1 MSLPGPMRL
10 LALDVGNTR
19 LKWALFAGGIVRE
32 HGALLLEE
40 ISTLNDTQWKSLPRP
55 SRIIGSNV
63 AGEAARHRV
72 EDQLARWGVDPE
84 WITSHAA
91 ECGVVNGYDRPGLL
105 GPDRW
110 AALIAARR
118 RVPDE
123 PCLVITVGTAVTIDA
138 LDAKGRFVGGLIV
151 PGFGL
156 MLDALEAGTAGLRV
170 PSGDFQT
177 FPTNTS
183 NALMSGGVHALV
195 GAAERMT
202 RLLGEHAGRAPRVLL
217 AGGAAPKLAPH
228 LQFPYAIV
236 DNLVL
241 EGLARIADA
250 RLQTAQPRL
259 AVASSI

>member
-1 MSLPGPMRL
+1 MHL

-19 LKWALFAGGIVRE
+19 LKWALFVGGIIRD
-32 HGALLLEE
+32 HGALILEE
-40 ISTLNDTQWKSLPRP
+40 ISTLNDRQWKALPP
-55 SRIIGSNV
+55 PDRIIGSNV
-63 AGEAARHRV
+63 AGEAVRHRV
-72 EDQLARWGVDPE
+72 EDQLARWAVDPE
-84 WITSHAA
+84 WIVAHAA
-91 ECGVVNGYDRPGLL
+91 ECGVVNGYDRPALL

-110 AALIAARR
+110 AALVAARR
-118 RVPDE
+118 RVPDG
-123 PCLVITVGTAVTIDA
+123 PSLVITVGTAVTIDA
-138 LDAKGRFVGGLIV
+138 LDDKGTFVGGLIV

-183 NALMSGGVHALV
+183 NALMSGGVHALA
-195 GAAERMT
+195 GAAERMA
-202 RLLGEHAGRAPRVLL
+202 RLLSERTGRTPRALL

-228 LQFPYAIV
+228 LQFPYTMV

-250 RLQTAQPRL
+250 REHAAHPLR
-259 AVASSI
+259 AVAGGS

>member
-1 MSLPGPMRL
+1 MRL

-19 LKWALFAGGIVRE
+19 LKWALFVRGIIRD
-32 HGALLLEE
+32 HGALILEE
-40 ISTLNDTQWKSLPRP
+40 ISSLNDTHWKTLPPP

-63 AGEAARHRV
+63 AGEAVRHRV
-72 EDQLARWGVDPE
+72 EDQLARWRVTPE
-84 WITSHAA
+84 WIVSQAV

-118 RVPDE
+118 RVPDG

-138 LDAKGRFVGGLIV
+138 LDEQGTFVGGLIV

-183 NALMSGGVHALV
+183 NALMSGGVHALA
-195 GAAERMT
+195 GAAERMA
-202 RLLGEHAGRAPRVLL
+202 RLLSERTGRVPRVLL

-228 LQFPYAIV
+228 LQFAFTIV

-241 EGLARIADA
+241 EGLARISDA
-250 RLQTAQPRL
+250 HAKAAQPLR
-259 AVASSI
+259 AVAGGT

>member
-1 MSLPGPMRL
+1 MRL

-19 LKWALFAGGIVRE
+19 LKWAMFIGGMMRD
-32 HGALLLEE
+32 HGALILED
-40 ISTLNDTQWKSLPRP
+40 ISTLNATHWRSLPP
-55 SRIIGSNV
+55 PDRIIGSNV
-63 AGEAARHRV
+63 AGEAVRHRV
-72 EDQLARWGVDPE
+72 EDQLARWGIDPE
-84 WITSHAA
+84 WIVAHAV
-91 ECGVVNGYDRPGLL
+91 ECGVVNGYDRPALL

-118 RVPDE
+118 RIPDA

-138 LDAKGRFVGGLIV
+138 LDDKGTFVGGLIV

-170 PSGDFQT
+170 PSGDFQI

-183 NALMSGGVHALV
+183 NALMSGGVHALA
-195 GAAERMT
+195 GAAERMMG
-202 RLLGEHAGRAPRVLL
+202 LLSEHTGRSPRVLL

-228 LQFPYAIV
+228 LQFPFAII

-241 EGLARIADA
+241 EGLAGIAEA
-250 RLQTAQPRL
+250 RKIIAKPRL
-259 AVASSI
+259 AVAGGA

>member
-1 MSLPGPMRL
+1 MRL

-19 LKWALFAGGIVRE
+19 LKWALFIGGIIRD
-32 HGALLLEE
+32 HGALILEE
-40 ISTLNDTQWKSLPRP
+40 ISTLNDTQWKSLLPP
-55 SRIIGSNV
+55 DRIIGSNV
-63 AGEAARHRV
+63 AGDAVRHRV
-72 EDQLARWGVDPE
+72 EDQLTRWAVDPE
-84 WITSHAA
+84 WIVSHAA

-118 RVPDE
+118 RIPDR

-138 LDAKGRFVGGLIV
+138 LDDQGTFVGGVIV

-183 NALMSGGVHALV
+183 NALMSGGVHALA
-195 GAAERMT
+195 GAAERMS
-202 RLLGEHAGRAPRVLL
+202 RLLSERTGHTPSVLL
-217 AGGAAPKLAPH
+217 AGGAASKLAPH
-228 LQFPYAIV
+228 LQFPYTMV

-250 RLQTAQPRL
+250 HRHAAQPRR
-259 AVASSI
+259 AAAGGS

>member
-1 MSLPGPMRL
+1 MRL

-19 LKWALFAGGIVRE
+19 LKWASFVGGAIRE
-32 HGALLLEE
+32 HGALMLEE
-40 ISTLNDTQWKSLPRP
+40 ISALNDTQWRELPAP
-55 SRIIGSNV
+55 DRIIGSNV
-63 AGEAARHRV
+63 AGEAVRHRV
-72 EDQLARWGVDPE
+72 EDQLARWEVEPD
-84 WITSHAA
+84 WIVSHAA
-91 ECGVVNGYDRPGLL
+91 ECGVVNGYDKPALL

-118 RVPDE
+118 RVPDG
-123 PCLVITVGTAVTIDA
+123 PCLVITVGTAVTVDA
-138 LDAKGRFVGGLIV
+138 LDGKGKFVGGLIV

-183 NALMSGGVHALV
+183 NALMSGGVHALA
-195 GAAERMT
+195 GAAERMA
-202 RLLGEHAGRAPRVLL
+202 RLLAEHTDRKPQVLL

-228 LQFPYAIV
+228 LQFPYAVV

-241 EGLARIADA
+241 EGLAHIAEA
-250 RLQTAQPRL
+250 RGRAAQPRL
-259 AVASSI
+259 AVVGGV

>member
-1 MSLPGPMRL
+1 MKL

-19 LKWALFAGGIVRE
+19 LKWALSIGGMVRD
-32 HGALLLEE
+32 HGALMLEE
-40 ISTLNDTQWKSLPRP
+40 ISTLNDTQWKSLPAPDRV
-55 SRIIGSNV
+55 IGSNV
-63 AGEAARHRV
+63 AGDAVRHRV
-72 EDQLARWGVDPE
+72 EDQLARWEVDPE
-84 WITSHAA
+84 WIVSHAA

-118 RVPDE
+118 RVPDD

-138 LDAKGRFVGGLIV
+138 LDGKGTFVGGLIV

-170 PSGDFQT
+170 PSGDFQD

-183 NALMSGGVHALV
+183 NALMSGGVHALA
-195 GAAERMT
+195 GAAERMA
-202 RLLGEHAGRAPRVLL
+202 RLLAEQTGRNPRVLL

-228 LQFPYAIV
+228 LPFAYTMA

-241 EGLARIADA
+241 EGLARIADVRHQA
-250 RLQTAQPRL
+250 APPRL
-259 AVASSI
+259 VVAGGS

>member
-1 MSLPGPMRL
+1 MLV

-19 LKWALFAGGIVRE
+19 LKWAAFVRGTMRE

-40 ISTLNDTQWKSLPRP
+40 ISTLNATQWKMLPP
-55 SRIIGSNV
+55 PERIIGSNV
-63 AGEAARHRV
+63 AGEAVRHRV
-72 EDQLARWGVDPE
+72 EDQLARWKLEPE
-84 WITSHAA
+84 WIVAQA
-91 ECGVVNGYDRPGLL
+91 DECGVVNGYDRPGLL

-118 RVPDE
+118 RNPE
-123 PCLVITVGTAVTIDA
+123 GPSLVITVGTAVTIDA
-138 LDAKGRFVGGLIV
+138 LDDKGTFLGGLIV

-183 NALMSGGVHALV
+183 NALMSGGVHALA

-202 RLLGEHAGRAPRVLL
+202 RLLTDRTRRVPRVLL

-228 LQFPYAIV
+228 LQFGYTMV

-241 EGLARIADA
+241 EGLSCIAEENMQA
-250 RLQTAQPRL
+250 EEPRL
-259 AVASSI
+259 AVAGGG

>member
-1 MSLPGPMRL
+1 MRT

-19 LKWALFAGGIVRE
+19 RTWAFFDRGAMRE
-32 HGALLLEE
+32 HGALILEE
-40 ISTLNDTQWKSLPRP
+40 ISTLNATQWKSLPAP
-55 SRIIGSNV
+55 ERIIGSNV
-63 AGEAARHRV
+63 AGEAVRHRV
-72 EDQLARWGVDPE
+72 EDQLSRWPVTPE
-84 WITSHAA
+84 WILAQPFD
-91 ECGVVNGYDRPGLL
+91 CGVVNGYDRPSLL

-118 RVPDE
+118 RVPKG

-138 LDAKGRFVGGLIV
+138 MDAKGKFVGGLIV

-170 PSGDFQT
+170 PSGDFQA

-183 NALMSGGVHALV
+183 NALMSGGVHALA
-195 GAAERMT
+195 GAAERML
-202 RLLGEHAGRAPRVLL
+202 RLLTEQGGRVPEVLL

-228 LQFPYAIV
+228 LPFPFRMV

-241 EGLARIADA
+241 EGLAIIADA
-250 RLQTAQPRL
+250 HTMAQPRL
-259 AVASSI
+259 AVVGSD

>member
-1 MSLPGPMRL
+1 MRL

-19 LKWALFAGGIVRE
+19 LKWALYAGGVMRD
-32 HGALLLEE
+32 HGALILEE
-40 ISTLNDTQWKSLPRP
+40 ISTLNDTQWKTFPP
-55 SRIIGSNV
+55 PDRIIGSNV
-63 AGEAARHRV
+63 AGEAVRHRV
-72 EDQLARWGVDPE
+72 EDQLARWLVDPD
-84 WITSHAA
+84 WIVSHAA
-91 ECGVVNGYDRPGLL
+91 ECGVVNGYDRPSLL

-118 RVPDE
+118 RIPDA
-123 PCLVITVGTAVTIDA
+123 PVLVITVGTAVTIDA
-138 LDAKGRFVGGLIV
+138 LDASGTFVGGLIV

-183 NALMSGGVHALV
+183 NALMSGGVHALA
-195 GAAERMT
+195 GAAERMA
-202 RLLGEHAGRAPRVLL
+202 RLLSDQTGRTPRVLL

-228 LQFPYAIV
+228 LQFPYAMV

-241 EGLARIADA
+241 EGLARIAEA
-250 RLQTAQPRL
+250 RERAAQPRR
-259 AVASSI
+259 AVAGGG

>member
-1 MSLPGPMRL
+1 MRL

-19 LKWALFAGGIVRE
+19 LKWALYAGGIVRE
-32 HGALLLEE
+32 HGAMILEDISLLNE
-40 ISTLNDTQWKSLPRP
+40 TQWKTLPAP
-55 SRIIGSNV
+55 DRIVGSNV
-63 AGEAARHRV
+63 AGEAVRHRV
-72 EDQLARWGVDPE
+72 EDQLSRWSNEPE
-84 WITSHAA
+84 WIVAHAV
-91 ECGVVNGYDRPGLL
+91 ECGVVNGYDRPALL

-110 AALIAARR
+110 AALVAARK

-123 PCLVITVGTAVTIDA
+123 PVLIITVGTAVTMDAIDH
-138 LDAKGRFVGGLIV
+138 KGTFLGGLIL

-170 PSGDFQT
+170 PSGDFQE

-183 NALMSGGVHALV
+183 NALMSGGVHAMA

-202 RLLGEHAGRAPRVLL
+202 RMLEEQTGRLPRVLL

-228 LQFPYAIV
+228 VQFGYTMV

-241 EGLARIADA
+241 EGLAWIADA
-250 RLQTAQPRL
+250 RVPVALPKL
-259 AVASSI
+259 AIAAG

>member
-1 MSLPGPMRL
+1 MAL

-19 LKWALFAGGIVRE
+19 LKWALFIGVTMRD

-40 ISTLNDTQWKSLPRP
+40 ISTLNRTQWRTLPVP
-55 SRIIGSNV
+55 DEIIGSNV
-63 AGEAARHRV
+63 AGEAVRHRV
-72 EDQLARWGVDPE
+72 EDQLARWPVEPE
-84 WITSHAA
+84 WITSQPA
-91 ECGVVNGYDRPGLL
+91 ECGVINGYDRPGLL

-118 RVPDE
+118 RVPND
-123 PCLVITVGTAVTIDA
+123 PALIITVGTAVTIDA
-138 LDAKGRFVGGLIV
+138 LDDRGTFVGGLIL

-170 PSGDFQT
+170 PSGEFQS

-183 NALMSGGVHALV
+183 NALMSGGIHALA
-195 GAAERMT
+195 GAAERMN
-202 RLLGEHAGRAPRVLL
+202 RLLTHRTGHLPRVLL

-228 LQFPYAIV
+228 LSIRHTIV

-241 EGLARIADA
+241 EGLAEIADA
-250 RLQTAQPRL
+250 RANVAQPRL
-259 AVASSI
+259 AAVAGS

>member
-1 MSLPGPMRL
+1 MPL

-19 LKWALFAGGIVRE
+19 LKWALFIGGTIRD
-32 HGALLLEE
+32 HGALILEE
-40 ISTLNDTQWKSLPRP
+40 ISTLNATQWKTLPALD
-55 SRIIGSNV
+55 RIIGSNV
-63 AGEAARHRV
+63 AGEAVRHRV
-72 EDQLARWGVDPE
+72 EDQLARWKVEPE
-84 WITSHAA
+84 WIVSQHV

-110 AALIAARR
+110 AALIAAHHRA
-118 RVPDE
+118 PNE
-123 PCLVITVGTAVTIDA
+123 PVLIITVGTAVTIDA
-138 LDAKGRFVGGLIV
+138 LDDRGMFVGGLIV

-183 NALMSGGVHALV
+183 NALMSGGVHALA
-195 GAAERMT
+195 GAAERMN
-202 RLLGEHAGRAPRVLL
+202 RLLSQRTGRLPRVML

-228 LQFPYAIV
+228 LPMRYTMI

-241 EGLARIADA
+241 EGLALIAEE
-250 RLQTAQPRL
+250 QSSVAQPRL
-259 AVASSI
+259 AAVGT

>member
-1 MSLPGPMRL
+1 MRL

-19 LKWALFAGGIVRE
+19 LKWALFVRGIIRD
-32 HGALLLEE
+32 HGALILEE
-40 ISTLNDTQWKSLPRP
+40 ISTLNQTQWQSMAAPA
-55 SRIIGSNV
+55 RIIGSNV
-63 AGEAARHRV
+63 AGEAVRHRV
-72 EDQLARWGVDPE
+72 EDQLARWRVVPD
-84 WITSHAA
+84 WIVSQSA

-118 RVPDE
+118 RVPDG

-138 LDAKGRFVGGLIV
+138 IDNQGLFVGGLIV

-170 PSGDFQT
+170 PSGEFQT

-183 NALMSGGVHALV
+183 NALMSGGVHALA
-195 GAAERMT
+195 GASERMA
-202 RLLGEHAGRAPRVLL
+202 RLLSERSGRTPRVLL

-228 LQFPYAIV
+228 LQFAYTMV

-250 RLQTAQPRL
+250 RAKTAAEPLR
-259 AVASSI
+259 AVAGGT